1 MAGATPGAAI
11 DRIVSAVVP
20 DAEVRQRL
28 LEAVDGGEEVVISRA
43 GKPVAKLV
51 PFAATA
57 RRLGAD
63 KGVVSIAAD
72 FDAPL
77 PPDVLADFDA

>member
-1 MAGATPGAAI
+1 MNVHYAKTNL
-11 DRIVSAVVP
+11 S
-20 DAEVRQRL
+20 RL

-51 PFAATA
+51 PFVAAA
-57 RRLGAD
+57 RRLGLD
-63 KGVVSIAAD
+63 KGLVTIALD

-77 PPDVLADFDA
+77 PDEVLSDFEA

>member
-1 MAGATPGAAI
+1 MNVHYAKTNL
-11 DRIVSAVVP
+11 S
-20 DAEVRQRL
+20 RL
-28 LEAVDGGEEVVISRA
+28 LEAVDQGEEIVISRA

-51 PFAATA
+51 PFAAA
-57 RRLGAD
+57 IRKLGAD
-63 KGVVSIAAD
+63 AGIVSIAAD

>member
-1 MAGATPGAAI
+1 MNVHYAKTNL
-11 DRIVSAVVP
+11 S
-20 DAEVRQRL
+20 RL

-51 PFAATA
+51 PFVAPV
-57 RRLGAD
+57 RRLGLD
-63 KGVVSIAAD
+63 KGLVSIAPD

-77 PPDVLADFDA
+77 PPDVLSDFDA

>member
-1 MAGATPGAAI
+1 MQVNVHYAKTNL
-11 DRIVSAVVP
+11 S
-20 DAEVRQRL
+20 RL
-28 LEAVDGGEEVVISRA
+28 LEAVDQGEEVVISRA

-51 PFAATA
+51 PFAVTT
-57 RRLGAD
+57 RKLGAD
-63 KGVVSIAAD
+63 AGIVSIAAD